1 MDRTATQLPARPL
14 DGPNSAPLSLSLSH
28 THRHRGEARTPQ
40 HRSPRLHHLPLFPP
54 RKEELRARSGPPV
67 GLASTAEAFRAHLRH
82 PPASHSTAFAHD
94 GPTLR
99 ISAEPCS
106 TPFSFPPPPP
116 PLRIIHPT
124 FLLFS
129 FMFFFFFFL
138 IPGEGFIFSNI
149 LQFFK
154 KILEFGI

>member
-1 MDRTATQLPARPL
+1 MASTAHP
-14 DGPNSAPLSLSLSH
+14 SLSLSLSH

-129 FMFFFFFFL
+129 FMFFFFFFNSGGRVHL
-138 IPGEGFIFSNI
+138 LQHSPIF
-149 LQFFK
+149 LE